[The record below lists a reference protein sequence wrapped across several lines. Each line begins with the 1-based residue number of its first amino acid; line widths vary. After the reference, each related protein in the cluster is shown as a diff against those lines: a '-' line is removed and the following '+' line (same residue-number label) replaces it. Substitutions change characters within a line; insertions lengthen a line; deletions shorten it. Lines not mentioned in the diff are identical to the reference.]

1 MQKMQLTVDNLSERL
16 RFCESS
22 LIIQLHPGGPGEK
35 DRRLGRG
42 SRYRQTGRISHSQ
55 GKRRHRYVEFNELL
69 EYYVAVRTELN
80 GTLLVFG
87 VISSKM
93 VGNEDKGVVW
103 KAASIIDFDGQHIA
117 SVPGASIALSCVSM
131 LLSAYDASTQRKR
144 VDR

>member
-1 MQKMQLTVDNLSERL
+1 M
-16 RFCESS
+16 
-22 LIIQLHPGGPGEK
+22 
-35 DRRLGRG
+35 
-42 SRYRQTGRISHSQ
+42 
-55 GKRRHRYVEFNELL
+55 
-69 EYYVAVRTELN
+69 AVRTELN

-93 VGNEDKGVVW
+93 VENEDKGVVW

-131 LLSAYDASTQRKR
+131 LLSAYDASTQIKR